1 MASTPRLYDTLWTVF
16 SPQRH
21 AWGDVRRLK
30 TFLWMMV
37 GLILEGVVHLPAWT
51 PYVVSRAQYAAS
63 TVRRFARWL
72 HNAHI
77 DPHRIWAAYIQAV
90 LAEWEAVTL
99 VLDTTV
105 LWGRLCW
112 VRVSLVYR
120 GRALPV
126 AWRMLP
132 HRSARVRFSV
142 YRSVLEQAARMLPP
156 HVRVLFLADRGF
168 GDTALMAWL
177 QDRGWS
183 WRLRVKGTFRV
194 YHPRKGWRTVQAL
207 VPGRGRALCLH
218 GVFVGPQDPWGP
230 VHLAVGWPLQAKGT
244 WCLISNEPTS
254 LETFAEYARRMHI
267 EAEFLDEKSNGFQ
280 LQRSVL
286 RDPQALDR
294 LGLVLAAATLFLVAQ
309 GVAVVEQQAR
319 RQVDPHWDRG
329 LSYLT

>member
-1 MASTPRLYDTLWTVF
+1 M
-16 SPQRH
+16 
-21 AWGDVRRLK
+21 
-30 TFLWMMV
+30 
-37 GLILEGVVHLPAWT
+37 
-51 PYVVSRAQYAAS
+51 
-63 TVRRFARWL
+63 
-72 HNAHI
+72 
-77 DPHRIWAAYIQAV
+77 
-90 LAEWEAVTL
+90 
-99 VLDTTV
+99 

-132 HRSARVRFSV
+132 HRSARVRFPV

-230 VHLAVGWPLQAKGT
+230 VHLAVGWPLQAKGA

-286 RDPQALDR
+286 RGPQALDR
-294 LGLVLAAATLFLVAQ
+294 LGLVLAATTLFLVAQ

-319 RQVDPHWDRG
+319 RQVDPHWDRS
-329 LSYLT
+329 LNYLKIGWRLKRSLVHPALTLIQRLLLAPGPDPCPAIASRSQAKRNKQTTHFFHGRIVYSPNFVSQ